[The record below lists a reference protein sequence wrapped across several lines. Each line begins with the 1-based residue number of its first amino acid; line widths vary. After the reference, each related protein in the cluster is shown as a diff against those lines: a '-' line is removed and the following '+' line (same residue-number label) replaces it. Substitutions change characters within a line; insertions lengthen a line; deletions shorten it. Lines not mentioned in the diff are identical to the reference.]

1 MKEFECSPHGRGIRR
16 VVAMLCAGAAL
27 SLTSCAM
34 YQPSPI
40 DLNRETAVWEK
51 LSQDLC
57 AGRRSLSVPELK
69 RIGLLLNPELNKARL
84 TCARSTAVA
93 EFAGLWD
100 DPALSAEVERVLQEH
115 LTNGAI
121 SPSLSIPVTGIPA
134 ISKRIAEQYKEA
146 DYWNMREKERAYLAA
161 LDTLCTKVQVTH
173 VKLDVLRARLKQA
186 EQEKDKVSELYR
198 LGEVSFADYQVIT
211 RRVSDLLREVQ
222 EMESEHLSQH
232 LELVKQMGLHPSVRQ
247 MEVTEYL
254 ARGVPAMVETPTAEQ
269 LLESPALKAQLAS
282 YGAGEEELRREI
294 RKQYPQ
300 LEIGF
305 KYAHDGG
312 NDKIGPGIGFNL
324 PLWNRNREAIARA
337 TGDRSLKKQET
348 LTVWRE
354 LLTQAAALKDRGALA
369 ERHCREELARTRALA
384 EAVEHQQKLYDMGEI
399 QLPELADARQE
410 HFTRRMSYL
419 DCLSNLLEIRTQLQ
433 YLNPQ
438 FTEKQ

>member
-1 MKEFECSPHGRGIRR
+1 MTFIHKKARMAGRKNIGLITCLA
-16 VVAMLCAGAAL
+16 VAGML
-27 SLTSCAM
+27 SSCAL
-34 YQPSPI
+34 YRPQPI
-40 DLNRETAVWEK
+40 DLNRETAEWAR
-51 LSQDLC
+51 LSAELC
-57 AGRRSLSVPELK
+57 GGRHSLSIPEIR
-69 RIGLLLNPELNKARL
+69 RIGLLLNPELNQARL
-84 TCARSTAVA
+84 THARSTSVA
-93 EFAGLWD
+93 EFAGLWE
-100 DPALSAEVERVLQEH
+100 DPSLSAEVERVLQEH

-254 ARGVPAMVETPTAEQ
+254 ARGVPSMVAAPTAEQ

-300 LEIGF
+300 LELGF
-305 KYAHDGG
+305 TYAHDDG
-312 NDKIGPGIGFNL
+312 NDKVAPGISFNL
-324 PLWNRNREAIARA
+324 PLWNRNREAIARS

>member
-1 MKEFECSPHGRGIRR
+1 
-16 VVAMLCAGAAL
+16 MLCAGAAL
-27 SLTSCAM
+27 SLTSCAL

-40 DLNRETAVWEK
+40 DLNRETAVWET

-115 LTNGAI
+115 LTNGVI
-121 SPSLSIPVTGIPA
+121 SPSLSVPVTGIPA

-146 DYWNMREKERAYLAA
+146 DYWNMREKERSYLAE
-161 LDTLCTKVQVTH
+161 LDILCTRVQVTH
-173 VKLDVLRARLKQA
+173 VKLDVMRARLKQA
-186 EQEKDKVSELYR
+186 EQEKDKVTELYR
-198 LGEVSFADYQVIT
+198 LGEVSFADLQVMT

-222 EMESEHLSQH
+222 EMESEHLRQH
-232 LELVKQMGLHPSVRQ
+232 LELVAKLGLHPSVC
-247 MEVTEYL
+247 EVEIEEKL
-254 ARGVPAMVETPTAEQ
+254 ERGVPAMAPVPSAEQ
-269 LLESPALKAQLAS
+269 LLESPALKAQLAA

-294 RKQYPQ
+294 RRQYPQ
-300 LEIGF
+300 LELGF

-312 NDKIGPGIGFNL
+312 NDKIGPGIGFNI

-337 TGDRSLKKQET
+337 TGDREIMKQET
-348 LTVWRE
+348 LIVWRD
-354 LLTQAAALKDRGALA
+354 LLTQASALADRGQLA
-369 ERHCREELARTRALA
+369 EKHCREELNRTRALSA
-384 EAVEHQQKLYDMGEI
+384 AVEHQQKLYDLGEI
-399 QLPELADARQE
+399 KLPELADARHE
-410 HFTRRMSYL
+410 HFTRRISYL
-419 DCLSNLLEIRTQLQ
+419 DCLSQLREIRTQLQ

-438 FTEKQ
+438 FTEHK

>member
-1 MKEFECSPHGRGIRR
+1 MKFIHRKARMAGRKNKGML
-16 VVAMLCAGAAL
+16 VCLTVAGLL
-27 SLTSCAM
+27 SSCTL
-34 YQPSPI
+34 YQPQPI
-40 DLNRETAVWEK
+40 DLNRETAEWARMSAE
-51 LSQDLC
+51 LC
-57 AGRRSLSVPELK
+57 GGKRSLSIPEIR
-69 RIGLLLNPELNKARL
+69 RIGLLLNPELNQARL
-84 TCARSTAVA
+84 THARSTSVA

-100 DPALSAEVERVLQEH
+100 DPSLSAEVERVLQEH
-115 LTNGAI
+115 ITNGAI

-146 DYWNMREKERAYLAA
+146 DYWNMREKERAYLAE
-161 LDTLCTKVQVTH
+161 LDILCTKVQVTH
-173 VKLDVLRARLKQA
+173 VKLDALRARLRQA
-186 EQEKDKVSELYR
+186 EQEKSKVTELYR
-198 LGEVSFADYQVIT
+198 LGEISFADYQVIT

-222 EMESEHLSQH
+222 EMESEHLNRH
-232 LELVKQMGLHPSVRQ
+232 LELVKQMGLHPSVREI
-247 MEVTEYL
+247 EVSEHL
-254 ARGVPAMVETPTAEQ
+254 ARGVPAMVSAPAAEQ
-269 LLESPALKAQLAS
+269 LLESPSLKAQLAS

-300 LEIGF
+300 LELGF
-305 KYAHDGG
+305 TYAHDDG
-312 NDKIGPGIGFNL
+312 NDKVAPGISFNL

-354 LLTQAAALKDRGALA
+354 LLTQAASLKDRGVLA
-369 ERHCREELARTRALA
+369 EKHCRAELARTRSLA
-384 EAVEHQQKLYDMGEI
+384 EAVDHQQKLYDMGEI

-419 DCLSNLLEIRTQLQ
+419 DCLSELLEIRTQLQ

>member
-1 MKEFECSPHGRGIRR
+1 MNKLKRNPRERGIRLMA
-16 VVAMLCAGAAL
+16 VMFCTGAAL
-27 SLTSCAM
+27 SLNSCAL

-57 AGRRSLSVPELK
+57 AGRRSLSVQELQ

-100 DPALSAEVERVLQEH
+100 DPALSAELERVLQEH
-115 LTNGAI
+115 VTNGAV

-146 DYWNMREKERAYLAA
+146 DYWNMREKERSYLAE
-161 LDTLCTKVQVTH
+161 LDILCTKVQVTH

-186 EQEKDKVSELYR
+186 EQEKDKAAELYR
-198 LGEVSFADYQVIT
+198 LGEVSFADSQVMT

-222 EMESEHLSQH
+222 EMESEHLRLH
-232 LELVKQMGLHPSVRQ
+232 LELVTKLGLHPSVR
-247 MEVTEYL
+247 EVEIAEPL
-254 ARGVPAMVETPTAEQ
+254 ERGVPAMVSVPSAEQ
-269 LLESPALKAQLAS
+269 LLESPALKAQMAA
-282 YGAGEEELRREI
+282 YGAGEEELKREI
-294 RKQYPQ
+294 RRQYPQ
-300 LEIGF
+300 LELGF

-312 NDKIGPGIGFNL
+312 NDKIGPGIGFNI

-337 TGDRSLKKQET
+337 TGDRELRKQEV
-348 LTVWRE
+348 LTVWRD
-354 LLTQAAALKDRGALA
+354 LLTQASALSDRGQLA
-369 ERHCREELARTRALA
+369 ERHCREELNRTRALSA
-384 EAVEHQQKLYDMGEI
+384 AVEHQQKLYDLGEI
-399 QLPELADARQE
+399 KLPELADARHE
-410 HFTRRMSYL
+410 YFTRRISYL
-419 DCLSNLLEIRTQLQ
+419 ECLIQLREIRTQLQ

-438 FTEKQ
+438 FTENK

>member
-254 ARGVPAMVETPTAEQ
+254 ARGVPAMVEPPTAEQ